1 MTTIINHLFRRYI
14 QTTVYKTV
22 NKFRVAGPSA
32 ISGSHEGGFKIW
44 KKLTFLVAFPSIAL
58 CGANIWLGHQSQGR
72 EQVPFIKYDHLRTRT
87 KRFPWGDGNKSLFH
101 NPHTN
106 ALPDGY
112 EH

>member
-72 EQVPFIKYDHLRTRT
+72 EQV